1 MVALCRQ
8 HHGGMANAML
18 ANAVEISL
26 PALFASIAVS
36 AVLAAFSPENLWLL
50 PGLWQVFVALGGGAA
65 VKFLPRT
72 LSSVDAWYFLSGIT
86 VLIMASGENTLD
98 PWMMG
103 IPFAIG
109 QLLMAFLLHIASE
122 PAEPEP

>member
-1 MVALCRQ
+1 MVARCRQ

-50 PGLWQVFVALGGGAA
+50 PGL
-65 VKFLPRT
+65 
-72 LSSVDAWYFLSGIT
+72 
-86 VLIMASGENTLD
+86 
-98 PWMMG
+98 
-103 IPFAIG
+103 
-109 QLLMAFLLHIASE
+109 
-122 PAEPEP
+122 

>member
-1 MVALCRQ
+1 MVARCRR

-18 ANAVEISL
+18 ANAVEIFL

-36 AVLAAFSPENLWLL
+36 AVLAACSPENLWLL
-50 PGLWQVFVALGGGAA
+50 PGLWQVFVALWVFAA
-65 VKFLPRT
+65 VKFLPRIP
-72 LSSVDAWYFLSGIT
+72 SSVGVWHFLWGIT
-86 VLIMASGENTLD
+86 VLIMASGEKTLA

-109 QLLMAFLLHIASE
+109 QLLMAFLLHIALE
-122 PAEPEP
+122 PADDT